1 MQQTESQPRHFL
13 GTYFDRDAV
22 LRVARWGEILA
33 WVVVGVYAFDLLLA
47 LGIFLLQ
54 VLRGFMQGM
63 GFSDLLMNIVL
74 IVERPFRGVVYFL
87 ALQGISK
94 ALLILMDMEE
104 SMRRAAGK

>member
-1 MQQTESQPRHFL
+1 MDQIESQPGRFL

-33 WVVVGVYAFDLLLA
+33 WVVVGVYAFDLLLS
-47 LGIFLLQ
+47 LLVFILQ
-54 VLRGFMQGM
+54 LARGFMQGM
-63 GFSDLLMNIVL
+63 GFTDLLMNIVL

-87 ALQGISK
+87 ALQAIAK

-104 SMRRAAGK
+104 SLRSGRRK